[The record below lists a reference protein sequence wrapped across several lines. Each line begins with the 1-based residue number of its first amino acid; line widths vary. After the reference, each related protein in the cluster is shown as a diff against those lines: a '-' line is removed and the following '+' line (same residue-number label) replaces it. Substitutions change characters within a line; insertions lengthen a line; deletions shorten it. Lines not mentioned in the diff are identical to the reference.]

1 MIRRPPR
8 STLFPYTTLFRS
20 LSGSERLPYTQ
31 EVGGSNPSSP
41 IGVSDRNVRTARVRL
56 LRWVVGLGSIAT
68 AAPAQVSY
76 QPQQP
81 TEKLLVL
88 PLMVKSPTDS
98 AFSVAV
104 MDVAREKLG
113 QMARYKVQVIA
124 KPKLCEALKASDY
137 TCDVLLDE
145 TQANQLGRFLS
156 VNAYST
162 GTLERSGGTVT
173 ATIRVRDIGSSGM

>member
-1 MIRRPPR
+1 M
-8 STLFPYTTLFRS
+8 
-20 LSGSERLPYTQ
+20 
-31 EVGGSNPSSP
+31 
-41 IGVSDRNVRTARVRL
+41 ARVS
-56 LRWVVGLGSIAT
+56 LRRGVVGWGSIPP

-81 TEKLLVL
+81 TEKLLAL
-88 PLMVKSPTDS
+88 PLVVKSPADS

-113 QMARYKVQVIA
+113 QMARYKIQVIP

-156 VNAYST
+156 VNAYTT
-162 GTLERSGGTVT
+162 GTLDRSGGTIT
-173 ATIRVRDIGSSGM
+173 TTIRVRDIGSSGLAALFTGSAGNPGTAASRGEAG